1 MGPAGWISDKFGRK
15 AATVPAAVLT
25 AIAFLTY
32 PLATDMLTL
41 SAISVLVGIAS
52 GFALGAMTVYTY
64 DIVPDHARG
73 RLQALRRTLGEIGGL
88 GGPVVA
94 GAVAT
99 VTGPGAT
106 FLVFAPLH
114 LISAVLLAFVAV
126 ETAGRKRAHAV

>member
-1 MGPAGWISDKFGRK
+1 MW
-15 AATVPAAVLT
+15 
-25 AIAFLTY
+25 
-32 PLATDMLTL
+32 TL

-73 RLQALRRTLGEIGGL
+73 RLQALRRTLGEVGGL
-88 GGPVVA
+88 GGPVIA

-126 ETAGRKRAHAV
+126 ETAAERRRTRSSAGHSPIAVAAIVAIPMPRSR